1 MHQVLQLQQRQV
13 PDFLRDVAQVGE
25 GLGVGGEGIPGAHE
39 RPPLDRATRVPGGCG
54 SLGRAGLAPTVVLVV
69 VWVRAAAA
77 RRPSVLGGSGTDGSG
92 PSMR

>member
-1 MHQVLQLQQRQV
+1 M
-13 PDFLRDVAQVGE
+13 
-25 GLGVGGEGIPGAHE
+25 
-39 RPPLDRATRVPGGCG
+39 PGGCG